1 MATYLCLFKD
11 LTEAEELYDK
21 LTKKVGSLGGSAAG
35 NINQRAKDMKK
46 EAEDLLKKATEGL
59 EKLKSMC
66 QSSFRVVCVTFWL
79 CCETSTAESTLILA
93 STAHS
98 VSLGF
103 MQPALKTFCSYL

>member
-66 QSSFRVVCVTFWL
+66 QSTVVLELYVWP
-79 CCETSTAESTLILA
+79 
-93 STAHS
+93 
-98 VSLGF
+98 LGF
-103 MQPALKTFCSYL
+103 VARQALPSPL